1 MHRKLL
7 CAVGCFGAFGF
18 GWGARGDFSLDFES
32 GAVWNSKADVQIPSG
47 TGTRFSLPK
56 ELGANN
62 PTEFLRARA
71 TWHLSPKH
79 EVSLL
84 YAPLE
89 MGFGGRFDRSV
100 RFAGSTFAP
109 GVDTEGS
116 YRFDSYRLTYR
127 YNFISEERL
136 VAGIGLT
143 AKVRDAEVRLV
154 QGGTRA
160 SDANRG
166 FVPLLNYRVQWKFA
180 DAFSLLTEGD
190 ALGAPQGYA
199 IDAAASLQWHVT
211 DRMAFRLGYRLL
223 DGGADND
230 TVYTFSRFHY
240 STAGV
245 TFRF

>member
-1 MHRKLL
+1 MNRNFL
-7 CAVGCFGAFGF
+7 CAVSCVWALGF
-18 GWGARGDFSLDFES
+18 SWAAWGDFSLDLES
-32 GAVWNSKADVQIPSG
+32 GAVWNSKADVQIPSNA
-47 TGTRFSLPK
+47 GTRFSLRK
-56 ELGANN
+56 DLGGDN

-89 MGFGGRFDRSV
+89 MNFGGRFDRSV
-100 RFAGSTFAP
+100 RFAGSTFAA
-109 GVDTEGS
+109 GVDTEGT

-127 YNFISEERL
+127 YNFLSDERL

-143 AKVRDAEVRLV
+143 AKLRDAEVRLV

-199 IDAAASLQWHVT
+199 IDAAASVQWHVN
-211 DRMAFRLGYRLL
+211 DRMSFRVGYRLL

-245 TFRF
+245 SFRF